1 MQDILAL
8 FKRDAEYDHHN
19 VDDGNDH
26 DLFARTRVLEERG
39 DSQDVG
45 ESTAERRKKGSLG
58 FKKPEHSVY
67 GRR

>member
-8 FKRDAEYDHHN
+8 FKRDAEYDQKH
-19 VDDGNDH
+19 VDDDEDEGI
-26 DLFARTRVLEERG
+26 FAKTRVLDDRG
-39 DSQDVG
+39 NSQEVG

-58 FKKPEHSVY
+58 FKKAEHSVY